1 MDKETFVK
9 EYAVERQNTDA
20 VKWDGLEAEF
30 GASDL
35 LPLWVAD
42 TEFKAPKAVL
52 EAMVKRVEHGA
63 FGYSMTPDAYFDAYF
78 TWQKDRYGIELHKDW
93 LRFGTGVVQS
103 LSTVIQFLT
112 EENDAVMVMQP
123 VYYPFMRVIE
133 NNHRKLV
140 ISNLKQVDG
149 KYVMDLEDMR
159 QKMEANQVRALV
171 LCSPHNPV
179 GRVWS
184 EAELEA
190 VLELC
195 RQEQVHVISD
205 EIHHDLIMG
214 KRPFVS
220 ALSIKDGYYRDNLVV
235 LDAPSKTFNL
245 AALQNSHVII
255 PNPQLRDRYDEHV
268 AKLSSPAGSLLG
280 KVAAQAAYS
289 EGADWLAGFIKV
301 VQANFDYV
309 KTELTQ
315 AFPAIKVSDLEG
327 TYLMWIDLSGV
338 IAKDEVTDL
347 VKKQAKLAVDF
358 GDWFGQAGLGF
369 IRLNLGTTPANIEKA
384 VAALIKALKEKQ
396 A

>member
-195 RQEQVHVISD
+195 RQEQVHVIPD

>member
-78 TWQKDRYGIELHKDW
+78 TWQKERYGIELHKDW

>member
-214 KRPFVS
+214 KRQFVS

>member
-1 MDKETFVK
+1 M
-9 EYAVERQNTDA
+9 
-20 VKWDGLEAEF
+20 
-30 GASDL
+30 
-35 LPLWVAD
+35 
-42 TEFKAPKAVL
+42 
-52 EAMVKRVEHGA
+52 
-63 FGYSMTPDAYFDAYF
+63 
-78 TWQKDRYGIELHKDW
+78 
-93 LRFGTGVVQS
+93 
-103 LSTVIQFLT
+103 
-112 EENDAVMVMQP
+112 
-123 VYYPFMRVIE
+123 
-133 NNHRKLV
+133 

-338 IAKDEVTDL
+338 IAKEEVTDL

>member
-268 AKLSSPAGSLLG
+268 AKLSSPSGSLLG

>member
-63 FGYSMTPDAYFDAYF
+63 FGYSMTPAAYFDAYF
-78 TWQKDRYGIELHKDW
+78 TWQKERYGIELHKDW

-133 NNHRKLV
+133 NNHPKLV

-184 EAELEA
+184 ESELEA

-338 IAKDEVTDL
+338 IAKEEVTDL

>member
-20 VKWDGLEAEF
+20 VKWDGLENEF
-30 GASDL
+30 GANDL

-42 TEFKAPKAVL
+42 TEFKAPKEVL
-52 EAMVKRVEHGA
+52 EAMVKRVNHGA
-63 FGYSMTPDAYFDAYF
+63 FGYSLTSDDYYQAYF
-78 TWQKDRYGIELHKDW
+78 TWQKERYGIELHKEW
-93 LRFGTGVVQS
+93 MRFGTGVVQS

-112 EENDAVMVMQP
+112 QKDDAVMVLQP

-133 NNHRKLV
+133 SNQRKLV
-140 ISNLKQVDG
+140 VSNLKQDDG
-149 KYVMDLEDMR
+149 SYVMDLEDMR
-159 QKMEANQVRALV
+159 QKMETNHVKVLV

-184 EAELEA
+184 EKELED

-195 RQEQVHVISD
+195 RQEQVLVISD

-214 KRPFVS
+214 KRPFIS
-220 ALSIKDGYYRDNLVV
+220 ALSIKDGCYRDNLVV

-268 AKLSSPAGSLLG
+268 AQLAAPAGSLLG
-280 KVAAQAAYS
+280 KVAAQAAYNY
-289 EGADWLAGFIKV
+289 GADWLDGFIKL
-301 VQANFDYV
+301 VQANYAYV
-309 KTELTQ
+309 KKELTA
-315 AFPAIKVSDLEG
+315 AFPEIKVSELEG

-338 IAKDEVTDL
+338 VAKDQVTNL

-358 GDWFGQAGLGF
+358 GDWFGKAGLGF
-369 IRLNLGTTPANIEKA
+369 IRVNLGTTPENIHKA
-384 VAALIKALKEKQ
+384 VAALISALKEKQ

>member
-78 TWQKDRYGIELHKDW
+78 TWQKERYGIELHKDW

-301 VQANFDYV
+301 VQANFNYV

>member
-63 FGYSMTPDAYFDAYF
+63 FGYSMTPADYFDAYF
-78 TWQKDRYGIELHKDW
+78 TWQKERYGIELHKDW

-149 KYVMDLEDMR
+149 NYVMDLEDMR

-195 RQEQVHVISD
+195 RQEQVQVISD

-338 IAKDEVTDL
+338 IAKEEVTDL

>member
-63 FGYSMTPDAYFDAYF
+63 FGYSMTPAAYFDAYF
-78 TWQKDRYGIELHKDW
+78 TWQKERYGIELHKDW
-93 LRFGTGVVQS
+93 LRFGNGVVQS

-149 KYVMDLEDMR
+149 NYVMDLEDMR

-195 RQEQVHVISD
+195 RQEQVQVISD

-338 IAKDEVTDL
+338 IAKEEVTDL

>member
-52 EAMVKRVEHGA
+52 EAMVKRVEHGV
-63 FGYSMTPDAYFDAYF
+63 FGYSLTPTAYFDTYF
-78 TWQKDRYGIELHKDW
+78 TWQKERYGIELHKDW

-195 RQEQVHVISD
+195 RQEQVQVISD

-338 IAKDEVTDL
+338 IAKEEVTDL

-384 VAALIKALKEKQ
+384 VVALIKALKEKQ

>member
-78 TWQKDRYGIELHKDW
+78 TWQKERYGIELHKDW

-149 KYVMDLEDMR
+149 NYVMDLEDMR

-195 RQEQVHVISD
+195 RQEQVQVISD

-338 IAKDEVTDL
+338 IAKEEVTDL